1 MLVGVAAV
9 IIIVMLACH
18 NYLGHG
24 LGDEFFKTTL
34 YLLFQILRVVALIE
48 RVLKHLLK
56 SKNDATLL
64 GNDLFLA
71 LYMIF
76 QQFVVPCQTAYLL
89 RQPLIVVLET

>member
-34 YLLFQILRVVALIE
+34 YLLFQILRVALIE
-48 RVLKHLLK
+48 RVL
-56 SKNDATLL
+56 
-64 GNDLFLA
+64 
-71 LYMIF
+71 
-76 QQFVVPCQTAYLL
+76 
-89 RQPLIVVLET
+89 